1 MFRLGDQFAFGAD
14 DASGGRHEPIAH
26 AVSDLA
32 ELAMGEAGFVEIAQ
46 HAADRMT
53 GLIPRCCAFA
63 LECREDRRDA
73 RVVAG
78 ANMPL
83 SWSGATFPL
92 GESTLIAKALREPDA
107 THKVLGAAVRA
118 SLPDQAL
125 PPTPPEAMVCAAVA
139 APSGA
144 SGVFA
149 ACCAQADLGQVS
161 TVLWML
167 ARLTS
172 ALARR
177 RAPTSADEAV
187 RAAIQRAK
195 LEWECTV
202 DSLPQVVCVLDRAR
216 RIVRVSRAVER
227 WEIGRVRDLRLR
239 TIHEVLHGKCAR
251 PDCAL
256 SVALEQAW
264 TGLDGRAPNA
274 VEVDDPVLGRCLDIV
289 LRPMLLA
296 SDDGV
301 SPNEPCATMVV
312 SDVTETRRAQHDLR
326 ILNEQLEARVQSRT
340 LALADVNQALRA
352 QVSRCEST
360 ERLLEESR
368 DELALLSAQLMRVQ
382 EDERR
387 RIAQE
392 LHDSVGQEL
401 SAIKYSLERA
411 AELGLPRPDD
421 EQQGLLTKAIT
432 GIRAVMDD
440 IRSISM
446 NLRPAL
452 LDDLGV
458 VSALQWFSRQ
468 FSERYPHLDLQVQLH
483 VTDGEVPKAL
493 TVPIY
498 RTVQE
503 ALCNVVKHAAA
514 DHARVSLHQAGG
526 SLVLEVADDG
536 IGFQPAVRGSSP
548 ESRLGLRG
556 MRERAEMTGGRF
568 WVDSRPDEGSVIRI
582 SWPLGTAPKQEPHA

>member
-1 MFRLGDQFAFGAD
+1 
-14 DASGGRHEPIAH
+14 
-26 AVSDLA
+26 
-32 ELAMGEAGFVEIAQ
+32 
-46 HAADRMT
+46 
-53 GLIPRCCAFA
+53 
-63 LECREDRRDA
+63 
-73 RVVAG
+73 
-78 ANMPL
+78 
-83 SWSGATFPL
+83 
-92 GESTLIAKALREPDA
+92 
-107 THKVLGAAVRA
+107 
-118 SLPDQAL
+118 
-125 PPTPPEAMVCAAVA
+125 
-139 APSGA
+139 
-144 SGVFA
+144 
-149 ACCAQADLGQVS
+149 
-161 TVLWML
+161 
-167 ARLTS
+167 
-172 ALARR
+172 
-177 RAPTSADEAV
+177 
-187 RAAIQRAK
+187 
-195 LEWECTV
+195 
-202 DSLPQVVCVLDRAR
+202 VCVLDRAR

-227 WEIGRVRDLRLR
+227 WGLGRVRDLRLR

-340 LALADVNQALRA
+340 LALADVTHAVRA

-382 EDERR
+382 EDERH
-387 RIAQE
+387 RISQE
-392 LHDSVGQEL
+392 LHDSVGQQL

-411 AELGLPRPDD
+411 AEMGRPRPDD
-421 EQQGLLTKAIT
+421 EQQVLLTKAIT
-432 GIRAVMDD
+432 GIREVMEDL
-440 IRSISM
+440 RSISM

>member
-1 MFRLGDQFAFGAD
+1 MAPHAYTESLTEVAMFRLGNQYSSGQD
-14 DASGGRHEPIAH
+14 D
-26 AVSDLA
+26 
-32 ELAMGEAGFVEIAQ
+32 
-46 HAADRMT
+46 T
-53 GLIPRCCAFA
+53 
-63 LECREDRRDA
+63 
-73 RVVAG
+73 
-78 ANMPL
+78 
-83 SWSGATFPL
+83 
-92 GESTLIAKALREPDA
+92 
-107 THKVLGAAVRA
+107 
-118 SLPDQAL
+118 
-125 PPTPPEAMVCAAVA
+125 
-139 APSGA
+139 
-144 SGVFA
+144 
-149 ACCAQADLGQVS
+149 
-161 TVLWML
+161 
-167 ARLTS
+167 
-172 ALARR
+172 
-177 RAPTSADEAV
+177 V

-195 LEWECTV
+195 LEWEFTV
-202 DSLPQVVCVLDRAR
+202 DSLPQVVCVLDRQR
-216 RIVRVSRAVER
+216 RVVRVSRAVER
-227 WEIGRVRDLRLR
+227 WGLGRVHDLRLR
-239 TIHEVLHGKCAR
+239 TIHDVLHANCPG

-256 SVALEQAW
+256 SV
-264 TGLDGRAPNA
+264 GLDRAWQALDCRSSDA
-274 VEVDDPVLGRCLDIV
+274 VEVDDPLLGRSLSIE
-289 LRPMLLA
+289 LRPMSLA
-296 SDDGV
+296 GD
-301 SPNEPCATMVV
+301 ERAAQYECFATMVV
-312 SDVTETRRAQHDLR
+312 SDVTETRRAQYDLR

-352 QVSRCEST
+352 QVNRCERT
-360 ERLLEESR
+360 ESLLEESR

-382 EDERR
+382 EDERH
-387 RIAQE
+387 RISQE
-392 LHDSVGQEL
+392 LHDSVGQQL

-411 AELGLPRPDD
+411 AEMGLPRPDD
-421 EQQGLLTKAIT
+421 EQQVLLTTAIT
-432 GIRAVMDD
+432 GIREVMED

-514 DHARVSLHQAGG
+514 DHARVSLHRAGG